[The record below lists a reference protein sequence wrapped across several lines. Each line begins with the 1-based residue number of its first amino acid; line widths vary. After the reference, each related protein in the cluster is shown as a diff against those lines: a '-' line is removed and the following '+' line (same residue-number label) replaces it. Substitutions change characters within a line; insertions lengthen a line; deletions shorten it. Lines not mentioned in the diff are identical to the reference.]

1 MLTAT
6 NVAEVEM
13 WVYFWISSVFAL
25 NSSTDLI
32 SNRLCSG
39 SRQAMLCLSESLNSS
54 DSFQGDSIPAPRR
67 KIFKEYRIFVKIEGR
82 IEVGRLHNSVCR

>member
-39 SRQAMLCLSESLNSS
+39 SRQAMLCLSESSELIRLISGREHSS
-54 DSFQGDSIPAPRR
+54 TLEEDF
-67 KIFKEYRIFVKIEGR
+67 
-82 IEVGRLHNSVCR
+82 